1 MLSGEMQ
8 SINQKLTEDKFEL
21 LRNKV
26 NESELSN
33 KNKELTNKL
42 SIEDQKLSAKEK
54 SLIEEQ
60 NKIKIIEKMST
71 KEKEDLKTLVKTIEA
86 KELRESK
93 EIKEL
98 NTEAFKLK
106 NDNKMV

>member
-1 MLSGEMQ
+1 MLSGEMK

-26 NESELSN
+26 VESELSN

-60 NKIKIIEKMST
+60 NKIKLIEKMS
-71 KEKEDLKTLVKTIEA
+71 A
-86 KELRESK
+86 KQK
-93 EIKEL
+93 L
-98 NTEAFKLK
+98 NRTRVCRGVA
-106 NDNKMV
+106 DPR

>member
-86 KELRESK
+86 KE
-93 EIKEL
+93 
-98 NTEAFKLK
+98 
-106 NDNKMV
+106 